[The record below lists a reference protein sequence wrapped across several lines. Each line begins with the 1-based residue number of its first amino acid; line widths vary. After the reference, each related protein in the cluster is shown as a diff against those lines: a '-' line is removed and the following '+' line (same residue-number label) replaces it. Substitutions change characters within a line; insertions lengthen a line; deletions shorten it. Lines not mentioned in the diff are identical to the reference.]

1 MTEVGSFKA
10 IEVLLLL
17 AAGAAV
23 VWWQLRDLR
32 KAREHS
38 SAEKSRA
45 QNSRDEDS
53 RAEREKQQAE
63 PAPDQAQDQR
73 GPEPRP

>member
-17 AAGAAV
+17 AAGVAV
-23 VWWQLRDLR
+23 VWWQLLDLR

-38 SAEKSRA
+38 LAEKSRA
-45 QNSRDEDS
+45 EHL
-53 RAEREKQQAE
+53 RAEREKQQADS
-63 PAPDQAQDQR
+63 APDQDQR

>member
-1 MTEVGSFKA
+1 MTEVGSLKA

-32 KAREHS
+32 KARE
-38 SAEKSRA
+38 
-45 QNSRDEDS
+45 QS
-53 RAEREKQQAE
+53 RAEQSRAEHEKQQAE
-63 PAPDQAQDQR
+63 PAPAEDHR

>member
-1 MTEVGSFKA
+1 MTEVGSLKA

-17 AAGAAV
+17 AAGVAV

-32 KAREHS
+32 KAREQS
-38 SAEKSRA
+38 RAEKSRA
-45 QNSRDEDS
+45 EV
-53 RAEREKQQAE
+53 EKQQAE